1 MSKGYEYQDDEIRS
15 ATRDQ
20 NRALRI
26 SNRNI
31 RRREREQ
38 RERADTLYY
47 ELLQA
52 DGSRDAA
59 TEAFGKLWRSGAFD
73 CGPQDYDF
81 MVEVAL
87 EAIRIASG
95 VQSAGT
101 CLPEVAQ
108 VSCEP
113 NEA

>member
-1 MSKGYEYQDDEIRS
+1 MSKGSQYEEDEIRS
-15 ATRDQ
+15 VTRDQ

-26 SNRNI
+26 SNRNS
-31 RRREREQ
+31 RRREREE
-38 RERADTLYY
+38 RERADALYY
-47 ELLQA
+47 ALLEA

-59 TEAFGKLWRSGAFD
+59 VEAFGKLWRSGAFD
-73 CGPQDYDF
+73 CGPQDYDII
-81 MVEVAL
+81 VEIAL
-87 EAIRIASG
+87 EAVRIASG

-101 CLPEVAQ
+101 CLPEAAQ